1 MAKNLVAKLP
11 ARGTG
16 RNLPRSPRPRSPRP
30 TPPTKQ
36 NNTNSSVVSGV
47 KSVDLVPGSIT
58 TQESSETSISEYT
71 EPVFYIRSRN
81 IEFDAS
87 SLKPS
92 TRFYPFFSEVS
103 ISDYIIPKLLE
114 IEMIS
119 GIFEVGETVESDS
132 TFVQNKIYFRL
143 CSANHKTGGYNT
155 PETFYDLNPYTQQQM
170 PSDYSASSTFLNVD
184 TTSLGLPSETSFYG
198 CVSVGMNLIGK
209 TSGAVARV
217 SNVRLISDKNG
228 RLIGSFFIPDA
239 SQFENIKFINGVN
252 VFTLLDVESFNLLS
266 NSESFA
272 ESNYTSSAINNI
284 TETNIITT
292 RNYNIIQPYLV
303 TTTGGTRFTI
313 STETNVTSTPQT
325 PINQRPSSSP
335 RSSSSSSSSSS
346 KSSTSYVTG
355 NLVENIMKEKGW
367 SQEKALELAIN
378 QAKAVGDVVV
388 AGPGVIEKY
397 GANPSNF
404 DEIRNAAAGKE
415 QYDVRQNPF

>member
-1 MAKNLVAKLP
+1 MARSIITKPYIAGNIIRRTSNNSTRQP
-11 ARGTG
+11 S
-16 RNLPRSPRPRSPRP
+16 PRSRPS
-30 TPPTKQ
+30 PPTTQ
-36 NNTNSSVVSGV
+36 NNTNSFTVSGV
-47 KSVDLVPGSIT
+47 KSVDLVPGSVT
-58 TQESSETSISEYT
+58 SQESSETSISEYT
-71 EPVFYIRSRN
+71 EPVFYVRSRN

-119 GIFEVGETVESDS
+119 GVFEVGETVESDS
-132 TFVQNKIYFRL
+132 TFIQNKIYFRL

-170 PSDYSASSTFLNVD
+170 PSDYSSSSTFLNVD

-217 SNVRLISDKNG
+217 SNIRLISDKNG

-239 SQFENIKFINGVN
+239 SQFGNVKFINGVN
-252 VFTLLDVESFNLLS
+252 VFTLLDVESFNLLA

-272 ESNYTSSAINNI
+272 ESNYTSSAVNNI
-284 TETNIITT
+284 TETNIVTT
-292 RNYNIIQPYLV
+292 RNYSIIQPYLV

-313 STETNVTSTPQT
+313 SSQTTTPQST

-346 KSSTSYVTG
+346 GAVYITG
-355 NLVENIMKEKGW
+355 DLIRDQFGGDGEAALNAAKQSGQKIIVGEGAVENYGVDA
-367 SQEKALELAIN
+367 SQ
-378 QAKAVGDVVV
+378 V
-388 AGPGVIEKY
+388 
-397 GANPSNF
+397 
-404 DEIRNAAAGKE
+404 DEIRPPATKE
-415 QYDVRQNPF
+415 QSDLRQNPF

>member
-1 MAKNLVAKLP
+1 MATIPIQLP
-11 ARGTG
+11 STIQ
-16 RNLPRSPRPRSPRP
+16 PSS
-30 TPPTKQ
+30 PTKQ
-36 NNTNSSVVSGV
+36 NNTSSFTVSGV
-47 KSVDLVPGSIT
+47 QNVDLVPGSIT

-103 ISDYIIPKLLE
+103 ISDYIVPKLLE

-119 GIFEVGETVESDS
+119 GVFQPGETVESDS
-132 TFVQNKIYFRL
+132 TFIQNKIYFRL

-170 PSDYSASSTFLNVD
+170 PSDYSSSSTFLNVD

-217 SNVRLISDKNG
+217 SNTRLISDKNG

-239 SQFENIKFINGVN
+239 SQFGNVKFINGVN
-252 VFTLLDVESFNLLS
+252 VFTLLDVESFNLLA

-272 ESNYTSSAINNI
+272 ESNYTSSAVNNI
-284 TETNIITT
+284 TEVNIVTT
-292 RNYNIIQPYLV
+292 RNYHIVQPYLV
-303 TTTGGTRFTI
+303 TTTGETRVNIT
-313 STETNVTSTPQT
+313 SRTNVTTTLAPQSTPL
-325 PINQRPSSSP
+325 I
-335 RSSSSSSSSSS
+335 
-346 KSSTSYVTG
+346 
-355 NLVENIMKEKGW
+355 
-367 SQEKALELAIN
+367 
-378 QAKAVGDVVV
+378 
-388 AGPGVIEKY
+388 
-397 GANPSNF
+397 
-404 DEIRNAAAGKE
+404 
-415 QYDVRQNPF
+415 